1 MNQRIQIFVS
11 TKWPTIIWSAIIFIL
26 LAMPGRG
33 LPSEDLFSIPHFDKL
48 IHATLFFVLVWL
60 WLQYIQQGKKVAT
73 IIMLFAATIA
83 TFYGVIMEFVQIY
96 TGRDFSVGDMLADGF
111 GAFLGVLV
119 ARKK

>member
-1 MNQRIQIFVS
+1 MNQRIQIFIS

-26 LAMPGRG
+26 LAMPGSG
-33 LPSEDLFSIPHFDKL
+33 LFSESWMNKFHLDKL
-48 IHATLFFVLVWL
+48 IHAFLFFVLVWL

-73 IIMLFAATIA
+73 VIMLFAATIA